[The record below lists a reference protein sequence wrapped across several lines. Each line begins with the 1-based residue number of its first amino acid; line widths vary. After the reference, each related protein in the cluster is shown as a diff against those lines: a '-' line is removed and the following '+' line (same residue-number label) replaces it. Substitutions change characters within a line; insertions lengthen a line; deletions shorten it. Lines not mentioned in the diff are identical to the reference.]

1 MVSKEKLIL
10 IVDDDPDF
18 QASAAAILESQGYKV
33 VSAASGKEA
42 LARLSSE
49 TPDLVILDIMMEY
62 DSAGYEVNQAI
73 KFRDEFSHDTPILM
87 VSSIQVDPATLFS
100 RATEVEMV
108 TPDAYLT
115 KPLSIPQFLEQVRDL
130 LGRRE
135 SQRQVQ
141 GETVAP

>member
-1 MVSKEKLIL
+1 MLSKEKLIL

-18 QASAAAILESQGYKV
+18 RASTVAILESQGHRV
-33 VSAASGKEA
+33 ITAASGKEA
-42 LARLSSE
+42 LAKLSSE

-73 KFRDEFSHDTPILM
+73 KFREEFSRDIPILM

-100 RATEVEMV
+100 RATEVELV

-115 KPLSIPQFLEQVRDL
+115 KPLSIPQFLEQVRSL
-130 LGRRE
+130 LN
-135 SQRQVQ
+135 RQHGQELVQ
-141 GETVAP
+141 GEATAP

>member
-1 MVSKEKLIL
+1 MLSKEKLIL

-18 QASAAAILESQGYKV
+18 QASTAAVLQSQGYRV
-33 VSAASGKEA
+33 VTAASGKEA

-115 KPLSIPQFLEQVRDL
+115 KPLSIPQFLEEVRNL
-130 LGRRE
+130 LSKRE
-135 SQRQVQ
+135 FQKQVQ
-141 GETVAP
+141 GEVTAP